1 MSIKQQL
8 EGVRPESDT
17 ALAIGTFD
25 GVHRGHQRLFQLLLE
40 ASGRLGLSATVV
52 TFRNHP
58 RTVLAPQSKVE
69 YIMPWAERERCIRS
83 QGVGAVVPLD
93 FTLELSQL
101 KAREFVTHLV
111 RDLRMKLLV
120 AGPDFALGH
129 RREGD
134 VTFLKALGEE
144 MGFEVSVVEP
154 ALLGDRPVSSR
165 ALRRLI
171 SEGDV
176 TSAAEMLGRCPT
188 LTGVVVEGDRRG
200 RELGFPTANLATEQD
215 VLVPGDGI
223 YATWTIVKG
232 QRFQSAT
239 SIGVRP
245 TFEPGPRSVE
255 TFIMDFNADVY
266 GESIT
271 LEFVSRLR
279 EEMAFSSVDALVEQM
294 NRDVEQARHILSG
307 KAT

>member
-25 GVHRGHQRLFQLLLE
+25 GVHKGHQRLFQLLLKT
-40 ASGRLGLSATVV
+40 AQRQGLTATVV

-69 YIMPWAERERCIRS
+69 NIMPWAERERCIRS

-93 FTLELSQL
+93 FTLEISQL
-101 KAREFVTHLV
+101 KARDFVTYLV

-176 TSAAEMLGRCPT
+176 TFAAEMLGRCPT
-188 LTGVVVEGDRRG
+188 LTGVVVEGNRRG

-255 TFIMDFNADVY
+255 TFIMDFDADVY

-279 EEMAFSSVDALVEQM
+279 EEMAFPSADALVEQM

-307 KAT
+307 NAT